1 MASAAVLMLAVGSKY
16 VEQRRGARASAKYTK
31 WSDSDMRL
39 FIAELGPLGIPL
51 ADSLL
56 VYAAESGLD
65 PKASSGIAWGIA
77 QITSQTL
84 KGIGWPRTARE
95 FGALPLSEQIPWVA
109 RLQAAQ
115 IRSIGYTPKNALELY
130 VANFSPKAARE
141 RATVIYQQGSDAYAK
156 NWQLDRDRKGFI
168 APSDLDYRLQIAR
181 NGLPYRT
188 AIEQLKRLQNA

>member
-109 RLQAAQ
+109 RLQASQ
-115 IRSIGYTPKNALELY
+115 IRAIGYTPKSALELY
-130 VANFSPKAARE
+130 VANFSPKAARD
-141 RATVIYQQGSDAYAK
+141 RSTVIYRQGSEAYAK

-181 NGLPYRT
+181 NGLPYRA
-188 AIEQLKRLQNA
+188 AIEQMKRLQNA